1 MTTYKQA
8 AKAVAWVIFF
18 HILGMIALY
27 SWYPYYDVPMHF
39 GGGVAMA
46 VLALALWDHVVLD
59 VRFKLKQEWL
69 SKVFFAGVVLGF
81 VGLIGIGWEW
91 MEFILAELTRVNSWS
106 GLVQMGLGDSLADLF
121 FDLLGA
127 LCVILWRRV

>member
-8 AKAVAWVIFF
+8 ATAIAWVIFF

-46 VLALALWDHVVLD
+46 VLALALWDNNVINVNL
-59 VRFKLKQEWL
+59 V
-69 SKVFFAGVVLGF
+69 SKKKWPQLVFYTLCVLGF
-81 VGLIGIGWEW
+81 VALVGIGWEW
-91 MEFILAELTRVNSWS
+91 GEFLLDQLATVRQQW
-106 GLVQMGLGDSLADLF
+106 GLAQTSVADTLADLF

-127 LCVILWRRV
+127 MCVILWRKL